1 MSLIVTVTTFISTF
15 YCFELY
21 SNDLAGCM
29 QMLQSVTIFQLP
41 LVSIC
46 CARTVFEDCCTRLC
60 DL

>member
-29 QMLQSVTIFQLP
+29 QMLQSVIIF
-41 LVSIC
+41 
-46 CARTVFEDCCTRLC
+46 
-60 DL
+60 